1 MGVSGVGGATNPART
16 VLLTPGQ
23 EEAGQSLG
31 GMHRETDTWALPK
44 AHLSC

>member
-1 MGVSGVGGATNPART
+1 MGGWKYPDPAKT

-23 EEAGQSLG
+23 EGAGQSLG
-31 GMHRETDTWALPK
+31 GIHGETDTWALPK